1 MSKVKEM
8 IVTALLPAI
17 KAVGKVEMK
26 SVLWGIKQHNK
37 REVYQDTLKGL
48 YADFSLLK
56 EVAFKTNT
64 QIDDGII
71 DLILEAV
78 RESAELDEIILN
90 K

>member
-8 IVTALLPAI
+8 IVKAFLPAI
-17 KAVGKVEMK
+17 KTVGKIEMK
-26 SVLWGIKQHNK
+26 SVLWGIKQHNRK
-37 REVYQDTLKGL
+37 EIYQDILKGI

-56 EVAFKTNT
+56 EVAFRTNT

-78 RESAELDEIILN
+78 RESAELDDIVLI